1 MSSTGGGNTALHV
14 VKIGGSAL
22 PDAAGYDRAAALLE
36 ALSAARPLACVVSAQ
51 RGHTDELLRDIAAL
65 EIPPDPSRRA
75 EILATGERRS
85 AALLV
90 ASLAARGC
98 AAEVVSS
105 RETFVLRGDP
115 CAADVSGVRLEA
127 TRAVLERGRLPVVPG
142 FIGVREDSDE
152 LATMGR
158 GGGDLAAV
166 ALAHALGA
174 ERAVLVKG
182 DVSGLYTH
190 DPGLRPEDA
199 VRIESM
205 TLDDM
210 HEVIAA
216 DGVEVVQLAAVAYAR
231 RHGVTLEVRGPGNQ
245 AGTLVVPAPRP

>member
-1 MSSTGGGNTALHV
+1 MSSSGESKALHV

-22 PDAAGYDRAAALLE
+22 PDAAGYDRAAALLDIMR
-36 ALSAARPLACVVSAQ
+36 ADRPLACVVSAR
-51 RGHTDELLRDIAAL
+51 RGHTEELLADIDAL
-65 EIPPDPSRRA
+65 ETPPDPARRA

-90 ASLAARGC
+90 AALEARGC
-98 AAEVVSS
+98 SAELVAS
-105 RETFVLRGDP
+105 RETFVLTGDP
-115 CAADVSGVRLEA
+115 RAAEVADVDIRA
-127 TRAVLERGRLPVVPG
+127 TRAAFERGCLPVVPG
-142 FIGVREDSDE
+142 FIGAFETTGE

-166 ALAHALGA
+166 ALADALGA

-190 DPGLRPEDA
+190 DPGVKPDDA
-199 VRIESM
+199 VWIESM

-210 HEVIAA
+210 HEVIESE
-216 DGVEVVQLAAVAYAR
+216 GVEVVQLAAVEYAR
-231 RHGVTLEVRGPGNQ
+231 RHGVTIEVRGPGNQ
-245 AGTLVVPAPRP
+245 PGTLVLPTPGS